1 MATLLY
7 RIGRGSFRHRGIVL
21 TVWIALLAVFGL
33 GAALLSGPSTSSVTI
48 PGTEAQRALD
58 SLATQ
63 FPGAAGGSGSIVVAA
78 PDGRTVTDAAG
89 QTAIAA
95 ITAEAGLL
103 PDVAAVLDPAQ
114 TGQISQDG
122 SVAVVR
128 VQFTKPIDELATSTK
143 ADFNAIGAAVVD
155 QGFTVAHG
163 GDIANGEPAVGGTE
177 GIGVLVAALVL
188 MLTFGSLVAA
198 GMTLLTALIGL
209 GVGVA
214 GLYSLSGVISF
225 SAITPIL
232 ALMLGL
238 AVGIDYSLFI
248 VSRHRH
254 NLLEGMPPEEAAG
267 RAVGTAGSA
276 VVFAGATVIIA
287 LAALTVVGI
296 GFLAKMGLAAAAT
309 VLVAV
314 LVALTLSPAL
324 LSLAGRRVLPR
335 KLRDPDAAR
344 AALGA
349 EDSPK
354 LLGRRWA
361 ELVTHHRA
369 VVLVVGVLGLGTLAL
384 PALSMQTALPDAGHA
399 PADTTA
405 RVAYDLITRG
415 FGEGSNG
422 PLVVVVDAASADTLT
437 ADTAQVTAQLTATPG
452 VVMVTPST
460 VSPSGT
466 TALLQVIPTTGPS
479 DPKTADLVNAIRDE
493 VAGSATATATV
504 SVTGFTAVGVDVSK
518 KLADAL
524 PIYLLVVIGLSFV
537 LLMLMF
543 RSILVPLTA
552 TLGFLL
558 TLGATFGIAVAV
570 FQWGWLS
577 STVGLAVPG
586 PLLSF
591 MPILIIGILF
601 GLAMDY
607 EVFLVSRMREDF
619 VHGASARAAT
629 VSGFSH
635 GARVVAAAAAI
646 MISIFAAFVFSEDST
661 IKSMGFGLATGVAID
676 AFIVRMTL
684 VPAAMSLLA
693 ERAWWLPR
701 GLDRLLP
708 DVDLEGKGLRAD
720 DVVSEPAGEPVPKGA

>member
-7 RIGRGSFRHRGIVL
+7 RLGRGSFRHRGIVL
-21 TVWIALLAVFGL
+21 TVWITLLAVFGL

-78 PDGRTVTDAAG
+78 PDGGTLSDAAG
-89 QTAIAA
+89 QAAIAA
-95 ITAEAGLL
+95 VTAEAGLL
-103 PDVAAVLDPAQ
+103 PDVAAVLDPSQ
-114 TGQISQDG
+114 TGQVSPDG
-122 SVAVVR
+122 TVAVVR

-143 ADFNAIGAAVVD
+143 VDFNAIGAAAVD

-188 MLTFGSLVAA
+188 VLTFGSLVAA

-214 GLYSLSGVISF
+214 GLYSLSGVVSF

-287 LAALTVVGI
+287 LTALTVVGI

-324 LSLAGRRVLPR
+324 LAFAGRRVLPR
-335 KLRDPDAAR
+335 TLRDPDAAR

-349 EDSPK
+349 EESPK
-354 LLGRRWA
+354 LLGHRWA
-361 ELVTHHRA
+361 ELVTHHRV
-369 VVLVVGVLGLGTLAL
+369 VVLVVGVLGLGAL
-384 PALSMQTALPDAGHA
+384 SLPVLSMQTALPDAGHA
-399 PADTTA
+399 PEESTA
-405 RVAYDLITRG
+405 RIAYDLITRG

-422 PLVVVVDAASADTLT
+422 PLVVVVDATSPDTLT
-437 ADTAQVTAQLTATPG
+437 ADTAAVTDQLTATPG
-452 VVMVTPST
+452 VVMVTPPT

-466 TALLQVIPTTGPS
+466 TALLQVVPATGPA
-479 DPKTADLVNAIRDE
+479 DPKTADLVNSIRDA
-493 VAGSATATATV
+493 VAGSSSATV

-543 RSILVPLTA
+543 RSILVPVKA

-558 TLGATFGIAVAV
+558 TIGATFGIAVAV

-577 STVGLAVPG
+577 STVGLSVPG

-607 EVFLVSRMREDF
+607 EVFLVSRMREDY
-619 VHGASARAAT
+619 VHGASARDAT

-693 ERAWWLPR
+693 DRAWWLP
-701 GLDRLLP
+701 GWLARLLP
-708 DVDLEGKGLRAD
+708 DLDLEGKNLRAD
-720 DVVSEPAGEPVPKGA
+720 DVASVPAGEPAPQGA

>member
-7 RIGRGSFRHRGIVL
+7 RLGRGSFRHRGIVL
-21 TVWIALLAVFGL
+21 TVWIALLAGFGL
-33 GAALLSGPSTSSVTI
+33 GAAFLSGPSTSSVTI

-58 SLATQ
+58 SLATE
-63 FPGAAGGSGSIVVAA
+63 FPGAAGGSGSIVIAA
-78 PDGRTVTDAAG
+78 PDGGTVTSTEG
-89 QTAIAA
+89 QAAIAA
-95 ITAEAGLL
+95 IAAEASLL

-114 TGQISQDG
+114 TGQVSPDESI
-122 SVAVVR
+122 AVVR
-128 VQFTKPIDELATSTK
+128 VQFTKPVDELAASTK
-143 ADFNAIGAAVVD
+143 EAFNAIGAAVQD
-155 QGFTVAHG
+155 EGFTVAHG
-163 GDIANGEPAVGGTE
+163 GDIASGEPAIGGAE
-177 GIGVLVAALVL
+177 GIGVLIAALVL
-188 MLTFGSLVAA
+188 VLTFGSLVAA

-214 GLYSLSGVISF
+214 GLYSLSGIVSF
-225 SAITPIL
+225 SSITPIL

-254 NLLEGMPPEEAAG
+254 NLLEGMRPDEAAG
-267 RAVGTAGSA
+267 RAVATAGSA

-287 LAALTVVGI
+287 LAGLTVVGI

-324 LSLAGRRVLPR
+324 LGFAGRRVLPR
-335 KLRDPDAAR
+335 KLRDPEAAR
-344 AALGA
+344 AALGD
-349 EDSPK
+349 EESPK

-361 ELVTHHRA
+361 EFVTHHRA
-369 VVLVVGVLGLGTLAL
+369 VVLIVGVLGLGAL
-384 PALSMQTALPDAGHA
+384 SIPVLSMQTSLPDAGHA
-399 PADTTA
+399 PAESTA
-405 RVAYDLITRG
+405 RIAYDLTTRG

-422 PLVVVVDAASADTLT
+422 PLVVVVDATSPDTLA
-437 ADTAQVTAQLTATPG
+437 ADAATVTQLLTDTPG
-452 VVMVTPST
+452 VVVVTPPT
-460 VSPSGT
+460 ISPSGT
-466 TALLQVIPTTGPS
+466 TALLQVVPATGPS
-479 DPKTADLVNAIRDE
+479 DPATADLVHAIRDR
-493 VAGSATATATV
+493 VAGSSSATV
-504 SVTGFTAVGVDVSK
+504 SVTGFTAVGVDVSQ

-524 PIYLLVVIGLSFV
+524 PIYLLLVIGLSFV
-537 LLMLMF
+537 LLMVMF
-543 RSILVPLTA
+543 RSILVPLKA

-558 TLGATFGIAVAV
+558 TVGATFGIAVAV

-577 STVGLAVPG
+577 ETVGLSLPG

-619 VHGASARAAT
+619 VHGASAREAT

-635 GARVVAAAAAI
+635 GARVVTAAAAI

-684 VPAAMSLLA
+684 VPAAMSLLGD
-693 ERAWWLPR
+693 RAWWLP
-701 GLDRLLP
+701 GWLGRLLP
-708 DVDLEGKGLRAD
+708 DVDIEGKNLRAD
-720 DVVSEPAGEPVPKGA
+720 DDAAPAGEPVAKAV